1 MASSSR
7 SSSSRSPSSSCVS
20 YDAFA
25 DEQQAQVD
33 AIRELL
39 ASTLAAAA
47 ITTELEQYPGSLD
60 NEYIPL
66 DEYRRLMMM
75 NDDIMNEGKVLT
87 EQDEAE
93 ITLTEVFPEDFNVT
107 ATASEVAAMEA
118 ETAEILTEIKAAANT
133 TTTIITIIISDDDD
147 DNEVPAPCRQRRLRR
162 RPCRQPKRTRQIQS
176 KRTRQIQDNTI
187 IIISDDDE
195 EEVSAPAAKR
205 TRRC

>member
-1 MASSSR
+1 MASSS
-7 SSSSRSPSSSCVS
+7 SSSSSTSSSCVS
-20 YDAFA
+20 YDTFA

-133 TTTIITIIISDDDD
+133 TTTTNNTIIISDDDD
-147 DNEVPAPCRQRRLRR
+147 DNEVPAPCRQRRRR
-162 RPCRQPKRTRQIQS
+162 RPCRQLKRTRQIQS

-187 IIISDDDE
+187 IIISDDE